1 MNVYK
6 RKVERKVKENQLD
19 EGGNI
24 KYETE
29 SMSNITLLTVAPSE
43 LRNIIILYEFHCSS
57 GGSEAT

>member
-1 MNVYK
+1 MLNMVG
-6 RKVERKVKENQLD
+6 RRVKENQLD

-29 SMSNITLLTVAPSE
+29 SMSNITVLTVVPFE
-43 LRNIIILYEFHCSS
+43 LRNIIILCEFHRSS